1 MLRVICTL
9 ILYILT
15 TTTLVLLFIAFY
27 KESGV
32 SGNVCD
38 MLKVT
43 HVVRGQKQDWTWKNL
58 AVDLRNLTALL
69 KSSPQGKACVF
80 TAQAH
85 LWQRRCLC
93 LLKTTLP
100 LLTKVFLVVSLCHVT
115 GYGAV
120 RYQQK
125 WCVHT

>member
-1 MLRVICTL
+1 MLRVIRTL

-43 HVVRGQKQDWTWKNL
+43 HVVRGQKQD
-58 AVDLRNLTALL
+58 
-69 KSSPQGKACVF
+69 
-80 TAQAH
+80 
-85 LWQRRCLC
+85 
-93 LLKTTLP
+93 
-100 LLTKVFLVVSLCHVT
+100 
-115 GYGAV
+115 
-120 RYQQK
+120 
-125 WCVHT
+125 